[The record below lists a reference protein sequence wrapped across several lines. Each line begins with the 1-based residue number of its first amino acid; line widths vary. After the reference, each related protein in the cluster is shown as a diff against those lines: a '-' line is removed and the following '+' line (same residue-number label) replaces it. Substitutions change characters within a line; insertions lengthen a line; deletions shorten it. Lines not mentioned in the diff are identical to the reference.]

1 MGFFSTVLGFFGFG
15 WGITLILVIGSTYK
29 SSPSPPT
36 SSREVISIWDSTESM
51 FKSHID
57 AGKVPQKEDL
67 IKPGEIAKSLEL
79 VEVLL
84 HFSLFNEIV
93 REEIFM
99 QYGNEVSYACQ
110 VNVLN
115 YISRSTSKDF
125 IQIEIVV
132 EKDSLKIILIGK
144 CF

>member
-36 SSREVISIWDSTESM
+36 SREVISIWDSTESM

-67 IKPGEIAKSLEL
+67 IKPGEIAKSLE
-79 VEVLL
+79 VALL
-84 HFSLFNEIV
+84 QALLASIFEILM
-93 REEIFM
+93 E
-99 QYGNEVSYACQ
+99 
-110 VNVLN
+110 
-115 YISRSTSKDF
+115 
-125 IQIEIVV
+125 
-132 EKDSLKIILIGK
+132 
-144 CF
+144 